1 MQSERK
7 PCCGVEPEGDKDLKK
22 HKKPLNRS
30 ITIGC
35 ISFIIFLCVLLSIV
49 NLHIYR
55 NYVYDDYR
63 GYISDILNLAM
74 SQIDSE
80 DLSKCIETGEESE
93 KYKETLAYMDNMMD
107 NIEDIHYLYA
117 IKPLNTDDTG
127 NVMSVFSAERYY
139 DRHIDIEGNLY
150 LGWIS
155 DDEFDSETAAKFMD
169 IMNGDG
175 ISYFEEKTE
184 WGTDYTGAVPIKD
197 KSGKGIAV
205 LAVDVDIS
213 FLQGIIREYA
223 LTNIVVIIMAGFVF
237 IGLFLIWL
245 NRNITRPIG
254 QLENS
259 AVGFAGHSHGQRD
272 IEALSFEAPDI
283 KRDNEIKS
291 LSDAVVQ
298 MTENMKDYVTDIL
311 NAEQEADKQK
321 KRATR
326 DALTG
331 VRNKAAYEDEIR
343 ELEEKIKDGESKY
356 GIAVVDL
363 NYLKTINDSYGHD
376 KGDLAIKN
384 LCEMICAIFK
394 HSSVFRIGGD
404 EFAVILQGADY
415 DNYESLI
422 EHFYREAELLED
434 NESLKPWEKVVA
446 AVGAA
451 FYDSASDDSID
462 DVFRRADQEMYIC
475 KKAMKAER
483 AEGE

>member
-1 MQSERK
+1 
-7 PCCGVEPEGDKDLKK
+7 
-22 HKKPLNRS
+22 
-30 ITIGC
+30 
-35 ISFIIFLCVLLSIV
+35 
-49 NLHIYR
+49 
-55 NYVYDDYR
+55 
-63 GYISDILNLAM
+63 
-74 SQIDSE
+74 
-80 DLSKCIETGEESE
+80 
-93 KYKETLAYMDNMMD
+93 
-107 NIEDIHYLYA
+107 
-117 IKPLNTDDTG
+117 
-127 NVMSVFSAERYY
+127 MSVFSAERYY
-139 DRHIDIEGNLY
+139 DRHIDTEGNLY

-205 LAVDVDIS
+205 LAVDIDIS

-223 LTNIVVIIMAGFVF
+223 LTNTVVIIMAGFVF
-237 IGLFLIWL
+237 IGLFLMWL

-483 AEGE
+483 AEG